1 MWDRQSSAA
10 SLPTKPS
17 YLPLLDPRRLLRLRR
32 RARGRRR
39 ELRLPGITLAGS
51 EDLPRDLQDLRP
63 GAASQNAAAD
73 YVPQMWPKR
82 AGVNSVCSTAAIRSV
97 LRTRSGVS
105 PEQDVDCATAGGQ
118 SA

>member
-1 MWDRQSSAA
+1 MWDRLSSAA

-82 AGVNSVCSTAAIRSV
+82 AGVKSVCSTAAIRS
-97 LRTRSGVS
+97 LGS
-105 PEQDVDCATAGGQ
+105 Q
-118 SA
+118 SKIWSKS

>member
-1 MWDRQSSAA
+1 MWDRLSSAA
-10 SLPTKPS
+10 SLATKPS

-63 GAASQNAAAD
+63 GAAQPERRRRLCASDVAQACRSEKRLLHRGHTVGSQSKI
-73 YVPQMWPKR
+73 WSK
-82 AGVNSVCSTAAIRSV
+82 S
-97 LRTRSGVS
+97 
-105 PEQDVDCATAGGQ
+105 
-118 SA
+118 